1 MAPRGQ
7 GRRQM
12 GRTDAPGGSRAARRS
27 PARRGQPH
35 RYRGQLGEPP
45 SSARM
50 SGFTAPHCGSLRASD
65 VGRELELFGW
75 VGRRR
80 DHGGLIFI
88 DLRDRWGAVQVV
100 FKSAETR
107 DQAASLRLEYVVRV
121 KGVVMR
127 RPAGSENPAMPT
139 GDVEVEASEL
149 EIITRAKTPPFPIE
163 DETNAD
169 ETIRLKYRY
178 LDLRRPRMQR
188 ILELRHRVNK
198 IIHAYMDELEFVE
211 VATPLLIKTTP
222 EGARDFVV
230 PSRLYPGKFYALP
243 QSPQTLKQ
251 ILMVAGLGRYYRIA
265 RCLRDE
271 DLRADRAL
279 EFTQLDLEMSFCTEE
294 DVFTLIEGLF
304 TRIWREVLGVELE
317 VPFPRIDMQESL
329 LKYGTDKPDLRYE
342 LEISDLSEILKNTKA
357 NVLKSVLADGGVVRG
372 FAVPNGAEFHR
383 KELDELTTM
392 AKGAGGKGLA
402 WLPGALDKFLTD
414 EERSQIRER
423 TAAGEGDLV
432 LMVADKK
439 RRAETVIGLIRQ
451 EVARRR
457 GLVRQGEWKFLWI
470 YPMYLFKENDDG
482 SLTYGHHPFTRP
494 FEEDLEFVDE
504 RPYDVRAH
512 AYDPVCNGY
521 ELASGSLR
529 IYKPELQK
537 RVFKLLGLDEET
549 IEERFGFLLEA
560 FEYGVPPHGGI
571 APGIDRIVMLL
582 AGTDNIR
589 DVIAFP
595 KTQSM
600 QDLMLDAPS
609 PIDPAQLEEL
619 HIQVVPPK
627 KSDR

>member
-1 MAPRGQ
+1 
-7 GRRQM
+7 M
-12 GRTDAPGGSRAARRS
+12 GPAPGTTGV
-27 PARRGQPH
+27 
-35 RYRGQLGEPP
+35 
-45 SSARM
+45 
-50 SGFTAPHCGSLRASD
+50 SGFTAPHCGSLRAAD
-65 VGRELELFGW
+65 AGKEVELYGW
-75 VGRRR
+75 VARRR
-80 DHGGLIFI
+80 DMGGLIFI
-88 DLRDRWGAVQVV
+88 DLRDRWGKVQVV
-100 FKSAETR
+100 FNPASAP
-107 DQAASLRLEYVVRV
+107 DAHSAASDLRSEYVVRV
-121 KGVVMR
+121 KGVVGR
-127 RPAGSENPAMPT
+127 RPAGSENPKLAT
-139 GDVEVEASEL
+139 GEVEVAASEL
-149 EIITRAKTPPFPIE
+149 EVISIAKTPPFLVEE
-163 DETNAD
+163 DGALAD
-169 ETIRLKYRY
+169 EATRLKYRY

-211 VATPLLIKTTP
+211 VETPLLIKTTP

-251 ILMVAGLGRYYRIA
+251 ILMVAGMGRYYQIA

-304 TRIWREVLGVELE
+304 ARIWREVLGVELE

-372 FAVPNGAEFHR
+372 FALPNGADIHR
-383 KELDELTTM
+383 KELDELTTV

-423 TAAGEGDLV
+423 TGAGEGDLV

-439 RRAETVIGLIRQ
+439 RRAETVIGLLRQ

-457 GLVRQGEWKFLWI
+457 GLVRHGEWKFLWV

-537 RVFKLLGLDEET
+537 RVFKLLGLDEAT

-571 APGIDRIVMLL
+571 APGIDRIIMLL